1 MGFYAE
7 QIFSRVMD
15 WALRDGDVAHE
26 RRRALAAARGNVL
39 EIGFGTGLNL
49 SHYPAAVSDLT
60 VIDSE
65 QMLQSRVAKRIA
77 EARVPVKQF
86 HLDAS
91 GRLPFD
97 DASFDSVVTTFTLC
111 SISDVDSALTEMR
124 RVLRSDGQYIFL
136 EHGRSDNTRVARL
149 QDLLNPV
156 QRVVACGCNLNRPI
170 DRLIRENGFRLV
182 ELERYLMPGMPRVV
196 GELYKGV
203 ARRGAN

>member
-26 RRRALAAARGNVL
+26 RQRALAAARGSVL

-49 SHYPAAVSDLT
+49 SHYPAAVSGLT

-65 QMLQSRVAKRIA
+65 QMLQSRVANRIA
-77 EARVPVKQF
+77 EARLPVKQF
-86 HLDAS
+86 HLNAS

-111 SISDVDSALTEMR
+111 SIADVDSALAEMR
-124 RVLRSDGQYIFL
+124 RVLRNDGRYHFL
-136 EHGRSDNTRVARL
+136 EHGRSDNARVARL
-149 QDLLNPV
+149 QDFLNPV

-182 ELERYLMPGMPRVV
+182 ELERFLMPNLPRVI
-196 GELYKGV
+196 GETYRGV
-203 ARRGAN
+203 ARGES

>member
-15 WALRDGDVAHE
+15 WTLRDGDVPRE
-26 RRRALAAARGNVL
+26 RQRALAAARGNVL

-49 SHYPAAVSDLT
+49 SHYPAAVSSLT
-60 VIDSE
+60 ILDSE
-65 QMLQSRVAKRIA
+65 QMLQSRVANRIA
-77 EARVPVKQF
+77 EARIPVKQF

-111 SISDVDSALTEMR
+111 SIADVASALTEMR
-124 RVLRSDGQYIFL
+124 RVLKSDGRYIFL
-136 EHGRSDNTRVARL
+136 EHGRSDNPRVARL
-149 QDLLNPV
+149 QNFLNPI

-170 DRLIRENGFRLV
+170 DQLIRENGFRLV
-182 ELERYLMPGMPRVV
+182 ELERFLMPNLPRVI
-196 GELYKGV
+196 GETYRGI
-203 ARRGAN
+203 ARRES

>member
-26 RRRALAAARGNVL
+26 RRRALAAARGSVL

-49 SHYPAAVSDLT
+49 SHYPPAVTCLT
-60 VIDSE
+60 GIDSE
-65 QMLQSRVAKRIA
+65 QMLQSRVANRIA

-111 SISDVDSALTEMR
+111 SIADVDSALTEMR
-124 RVLRSDGQYIFL
+124 RVLRSDGRYIFL
-136 EHGRSDNTRVARL
+136 EHGRSDNARVARL
-149 QDLLNPV
+149 QDFLNPV

-170 DRLIRENGFRLV
+170 DRLICESGFETV
-182 ELERYLMPGMPRVV
+182 ELEHYLMPGMPRLV
-196 GELYKGV
+196 GELYRGV
-203 ARRGAN
+203 ARRKP